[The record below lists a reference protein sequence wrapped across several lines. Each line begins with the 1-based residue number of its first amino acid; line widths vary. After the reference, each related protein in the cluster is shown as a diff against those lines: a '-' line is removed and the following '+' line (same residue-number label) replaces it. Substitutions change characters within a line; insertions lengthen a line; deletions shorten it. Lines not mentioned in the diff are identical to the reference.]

1 MDTND
6 AVHGEFT
13 MCDIDENGIWTPGK
27 THKNKLM
34 VSWGYAAAK
43 TLGQGDGRYRINV
56 MYIEF
61 HENPGNSLSSVSTP
75 AYTKFDST
83 AYYKVDLAG
92 TSNVD
97 YLRVE
102 LDGQPNIEV
111 APGYEPF
118 FGAASGN
125 QDQITGN
132 RLHFTARTPSEGTA
146 TGIHGTSFGTNS
158 IIYGVALVASPILRP
173 PVSAGENTQD
183 VLISRGYFEAAS
195 QRKVTSGIQ
204 VGVTWDLTFPPAD

>member
-13 MCDIDENGIWTPGK
+13 MCDIDENGLWTPGK

-34 VSWGYAAAK
+34 VSWGYAACKA
-43 TLGQGDGRYRINV
+43 LGQGDGRYRINV

-61 HENPGNSLSSVSTP
+61 AVSGTP
-75 AYTKFDST
+75 SEPEYTKFDSL
-83 AYYKVDLAG
+83 AYYKVDLATSG
-92 TSNVD
+92 TAD

-132 RLHFTARTPSEGTA
+132 RLHFTARTPSDAGA
-146 TGIHGTSFGTNS
+146 KGMHGTTFGTGC

-173 PVSAGENTQD
+173 PVSTGENTQD
-183 VLISRGYFEAAS
+183 VLISRGYFAS
-195 QRKVTSGIQ
+195 DDQRTLASGVQ